1 MQTKKHSII
10 ETISQTVI
18 GLGSSIVIQLILYP
32 LMDIPV
38 TIFQNVIITI
48 VFFVASLIRGYFIR
62 RYFNNK
68 IKKANMK

>member
-38 TIFQNVIITI
+38 TLFQNIIITI
-48 VFFVASLIRGYFIR
+48 VFFIASLIRGYFIR
-62 RYFNNK
+62 RYFNKQTSKNSK
-68 IKKANMK
+68 